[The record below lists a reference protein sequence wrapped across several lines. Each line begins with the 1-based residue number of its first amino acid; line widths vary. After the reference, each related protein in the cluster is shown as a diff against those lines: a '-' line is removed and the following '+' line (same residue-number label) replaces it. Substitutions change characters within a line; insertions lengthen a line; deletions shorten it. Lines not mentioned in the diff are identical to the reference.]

1 MASLLSSYLFDPP
14 SVTSINRSLVNSNAF
29 DPSPSLFGN
38 TVSPATINP
47 RALPEPANSIQAAN
61 SFIPGYKMS
70 GGSKKRRSK
79 NYLKRIKNISN
90 MYKMKGTRKSIRR
103 RIRRLKSRL
112 RSRFAM
118 KSRKNHKRSNRAA
131 SNRRASRRYNM
142 TGGYSQYM
150 NNMPSTPNMSTG
162 GPLLPSMSA
171 LANPV
176 PFQRMF
182 NTDSTDNLN
191 HNALN
196 LFGKSGAGM
205 GFQSKGSY

>member
-1 MASLLSSYLFDPP
+1 ML
-14 SVTSINRSLVNSNAF
+14 
-29 DPSPSLFGN
+29 
-38 TVSPATINP
+38 
-47 RALPEPANSIQAAN
+47 
-61 SFIPGYKMS
+61 
-70 GGSKKRRSK
+70 GGSKKRTRSK

-90 MYKMKGTRKSIRR
+90 MYKMKGTKKSIRR
-103 RIRRLKSRL
+103 KIRKLKSKM

-118 KSRKNHKRSNRAA
+118 KSRKNHRR
-131 SNRRASRRYNM
+131 SNRRASNRKRYNM

-162 GPLLPSMSA
+162 GPLLPSLSA

-176 PFQRMF
+176 PFQRLF

-196 LFGKSGAGM
+196 FFGKSGAGM
-205 GFQSKGSY
+205 GFPSRGSY

>member
-1 MASLLSSYLFDPP
+1 MASVSSSYTFDPP
-14 SVTSINRSLVNSNAF
+14 SVSSINHNLVNSNSF
-29 DPSPSLFGN
+29 DASPALFGN
-38 TVSPATINP
+38 TVSPASVNW
-47 RALPEPANSIQAAN
+47 RALPEPANSIQAAA
-61 SFIPGYKMS
+61 SQIPGLTMK
-70 GGSKKRRSK
+70 GGSRKRTRSK

-90 MYKMKGTRKSIRR
+90 MYKMKGTKKSIRR
-103 RIRRLKSRL
+103 KIRKLKSKM

-118 KSRKNHKRSNRAA
+118 KSRKNHRRSNRRSA
-131 SNRRASRRYNM
+131 SSRYNM
-142 TGGYSQYM
+142 TGGYAQYM

-162 GPLLPSMSA
+162 GPLSPSLSA

-176 PFQRMF
+176 PYQRMF

-196 LFGKSGAGM
+196 FFGKSGAGM

>member
-70 GGSKKRRSK
+70 GGSKKRSRGK

-118 KSRKNHKRSNRAA
+118 KSRKNHKRSNRRA
-131 SNRRASRRYNM
+131 SNRRRYNM
-142 TGGYSQYM
+142 TGGHSQYM

-162 GPLLPSMSA
+162 GPLSPSMSA

>member
-1 MASLLSSYLFDPP
+1 MASLSSSYLFDPP

-38 TVSPATINP
+38 TVSPATVNP

-61 SFIPGYKMS
+61 SFIPGLTMK
-70 GGSKKRRSK
+70 GGSRKKSRSK

-90 MYKMKGTRKSIRR
+90 MYKMKGSRKSIRR
-103 RIRRLKSRL
+103 KIRRIKSRL
-112 RSRFAM
+112 RSRFTM
-118 KSRKNHKRSNRAA
+118 KSRKNHRRSNRK
-131 SNRRASRRYNM
+131 SRYNM

-150 NNMPSTPNMSTG
+150 NNVPSTPGMSTG
-162 GPLLPSMSA
+162 GFLSPSMSA

-176 PFQRMF
+176 PYKMIAG
-182 NTDSTDNLN
+182 DSSVDNLN

-196 LFGKSGAGM
+196 SFGKSGAGM
-205 GFQSKGSY
+205 GSVSRGSY